1 MGLYM
6 PYAFAA
12 DFYTTHHTAPAPSPF
27 FGWVGKSVEGLVAG
41 ISLTRLVFLLFFSP
55 LDFPTR
61 GVSNVSRGGDKL
73 LCGDLC
79 GRTVHAL
86 NGCTVGS

>member
-1 MGLYM
+1 M

-12 DFYTTHHTAPAPSPF
+12 DFVYHSPHGSSAVAVF

-61 GVSNVSRGGDKL
+61 GVIKHPLIIRKNEF
-73 LCGDLC
+73 
-79 GRTVHAL
+79 
-86 NGCTVGS
+86 